1 MRRVLAL
8 GDVRLLL
15 VAGLISQTGDWVLRT
30 GVAYQV
36 YALTGSTLASAVVL
50 LASLV
55 PQLVLGSVAG
65 ACVDRWDRRRV
76 MVIVNVALGVVLA
89 PLMLASE
96 ADQVW
101 IICAVVA
108 ASSCL
113 SPFFVAAEATMLPS
127 MVTEPETR
135 IVANSLNAQ
144 VRDVARLL
152 GAALGGVLAAS
163 GGVVALAVAD
173 IVTFGLAAV
182 LITAIR
188 LRPAPRTGTG
198 SPLVRDWMDGFAVI
212 RHSRPLLVI
221 VVFMA
226 VTGVGEAIM
235 GTLVAPFV
243 HDVLG
248 GTARTFGLIMSAQAI
263 GGIVGRFLVTLV
275 GHRFAPRTL
284 FGWGAVG
291 LGTFDLMLFLYPL
304 AATPAWPA
312 LVFIALAGLPAAAM
326 GAGMITVLQMSTQEG
341 IRGRIFGT
349 VTAVQNATM
358 LVATGVAGG
367 AGQYLGVIGVLSVQG
382 VGYVAAGLMVVIAL
396 RGRGLDDAA
405 IQSGA
410 VAGSEHVH

>member
-1 MRRVLAL
+1 MREVLAL

-15 VAGLISQTGDWVLRT
+15 LAGLISQTGDWVLRT

-55 PQLVLGSVAG
+55 PQVVLGSVAG
-65 ACVDRWDRRRV
+65 ACVDRWDRRRL
-76 MVIVNVALGVVLA
+76 MVIVNVALAVVLA
-89 PLMLASE
+89 PLVLASA
-96 ADQVW
+96 ADRVW
-101 IICAVVA
+101 IIYAVVA

-113 SPFFVAAEATMLPS
+113 SPFFVAAEATLLPS

-135 IVANSLNAQ
+135 IIANSLNAQ

-152 GAALGGVLAAS
+152 GAALGGVLVAS

-188 LRPAPRTGTG
+188 LRPTPRTGTR
-198 SPLVRDWMDGFAVI
+198 PHLVRDWMDGFAVI

-221 VVFMA
+221 VGFMA

-235 GTLVAPFV
+235 GTLIAPFV

-248 GTARTFGLIMSAQAI
+248 GTAQTFGLIMSAQAI
-263 GGIVGRFLVTLV
+263 GGIVGGFLVTLV
-275 GHRFAPRTL
+275 GHRLAPRTL

-291 LGTFDLMLFLYPL
+291 LGTFDLMLFLYPVV
-304 AATPAWPA
+304 ATPAWPA

-326 GAGMITVLQMSTQEG
+326 GAGMITVLQMFTTEG
-341 IRGRIFGT
+341 IRGRVFGT

-358 LVATGVAGG
+358 LVATVLAGG
-367 AGQYLGVIGVLSVQG
+367 AGHHLGVIGVLSVQG
-382 VGYVAAGLMVVIAL
+382 VGYVAAGLMVVIGL
-396 RGRGLDDAA
+396 RRRGIDGNLPSD
-405 IQSGA
+405 A
-410 VAGSEHVH
+410 VAGSERVH